1 MNPKAKRG
9 REIQDQIN
17 RILLESWDPI
27 GMNDVLP
34 QDEYESYVGPVYRAL
49 INGADE
55 SEIIAVLTH
64 LESQI
69 GCRARWPDKR
79 KAAMQLRALN
89 LSLT

>member
-1 MNPKAKRG
+1 MSPKAIRA
-9 REIQDQIN
+9 REIQEQIN
-17 RILLESWDPI
+17 RILFESWDPI

-34 QDEYESYVGPVYRAL
+34 EDEYGSYVGPVYRAL
-49 INGADE
+49 VDGADE
-55 SEIIAVLTH
+55 AEIIAVLTQ

-89 LSLT
+89 LSLS